1 MGTHEGNRRRVELS
15 KRRTFGESLK
25 ASLKDIFFPDDPFRQ
40 LLGQPP
46 WSRAWRALKYVVP
59 FLEWAPNYTLH
70 KLRYDVL
77 AGITIAGLAIPQGI
91 SYARLAD
98 LPPIYGL
105 YPSFVPPLV
114 YALFGS
120 SKDLA
125 VGPVAAASLLLASI
139 IGEAVQPEENPSL
152 YLHLFFTAAFF
163 TGVFQLALGLFRL
176 GILVDFLSR
185 STIVGF
191 MGGTACIIILQQLK
205 GMLGLRHFTT
215 STDLISVMRAIFN
228 QTHEW
233 RWQSSVL
240 GVGFLCFLLSTRY
253 LKTKKPKLFWV
264 SAISPLLVVIIGG
277 AIAYAVH
284 GENEG
289 IPTVGPLKK
298 GLNPLSIGT
307 LNFEPRYLTTTLR
320 AGVISGTLALAEGIA
335 VGRSFAMFKNDQID
349 GNKEMVA
356 FGMMNIAGSMT
367 SCYLTTGPFSKSA
380 VNYSAGCRTAMSN
393 VVMSACVMMVLLLLA
408 PLFQY
413 TPLVALSAIIIT
425 AMVGLIEYEEVYRLF
440 KVDKFDFCTCMAAF
454 IGVVFFSMDIG
465 LAVSVGISV
474 LRALLYVARPVP
486 CKLGR
491 LPGAAAFRDV
501 EQYPDSQPVPGVL
514 AVQPSSPIY
523 FANSGYIRQRILR
536 WVEEEAEGSRGKE
549 DELHYVVL
557 DMGGVSSIDKTG
569 IEMLQELQ
577 ATLDRREIKLAMA
590 NPRIEVAEKMVASNF
605 IGRIGSDWVFL
616 SVEEAVEACRFVMH
630 ETPPPADGPQ
640 RS

>member
-70 KLRYDVL
+70 KLR
-77 AGITIAGLAIPQGI
+77 I

-105 YPSFVPPLV
+105 CESELC
-114 YALFGS
+114 A
-120 SKDLA
+120 A
-125 VGPVAAASLLLASI
+125 VGLRPVRELQGLGRGPVAAASLLLASI

-205 GMLGLRHFTT
+205 ECWGCGI
-215 STDLISVMRAIFN
+215 SPQALISSPDM
-228 QTHEW
+228 QW

-240 GVGFLCFLLSTRY
+240 GVGFLCFLLSTRH

-289 IPTVGPLKK
+289 IPTK

-393 VVMSACVMMVLLLLA
+393 VVMSACVMMVLLLL
-408 PLFQY
+408 
-413 TPLVALSAIIIT
+413 
-425 AMVGLIEYEEVYRLF
+425 YEEVYRLF

-465 LAVSVGISV
+465 LAVSAG
-474 LRALLYVARPVP
+474 P

-523 FANSGYIRQRILR
+523 FANSGYIRERILR